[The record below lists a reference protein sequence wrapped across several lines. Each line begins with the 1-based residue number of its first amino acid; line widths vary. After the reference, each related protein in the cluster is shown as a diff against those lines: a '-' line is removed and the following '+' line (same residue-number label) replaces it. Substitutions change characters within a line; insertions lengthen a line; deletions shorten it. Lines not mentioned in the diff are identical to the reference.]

1 MHPHR
6 LIWTRPRRAW
16 LVLATLVCL
25 GAVGVGSASADV
37 PFHNDWTPL
46 AKLNPDVKLNGVSV
60 VASHPDEVFVLADFS
75 EVGHSSD
82 SGVSWTSTPS
92 AQCIAA
98 NDGPLAV
105 DPADT
110 STMFM
115 PCQAGGLLRSD
126 DGGATWQPVDF
137 GDASNPSPD
146 IRGVAIA
153 PSAPDTVYAISES
166 SANGTISTVY
176 RSVDGGVTWDATTV
190 PGLDDATIVIDP
202 ADPDRAVIGGRA
214 ATASGS
220 LLTTDDGGDTWT
232 PHTGPWT
239 SQLAFDP
246 SDPSHVWA
254 AAGAVEESTD
264 YGATWTAVPG
274 SPSAR
279 SIAIDGG
286 KIYVADA
293 NTVSRTTDDGATWT
307 STSFTTFQKPQT
319 VYGIAVDPADSDR
332 VYSETADGSIWAL
345 RFSDDIPATEDYQLL
360 KLDSPTDITP
370 TSVTLNGDIAPM
382 FPGGS
387 GMVTFR
393 IGPDAS
399 HMQTYTQAVTGTGAT
414 AERHVSQTISGLSP
428 NTTYQI
434 SLDGNL
440 FLQVSGSNAPSAGVS
455 SFTTPPAVGPS
466 VSSAPEP
473 ALRNGVVANGH
484 IPVTV
489 NWGAAPG
496 TYSLTAGHLDESVD
510 GGSWVARTP
519 AGESSAAT
527 TLAFGHGYHFRAQVE
542 DSAGQTSAW
551 KSGAAGTL
559 KLKDDAAS
567 GLQWSANWSQHSDAT
582 AVDGTIH
589 RSSTGTASVTLR
601 FTGRS
606 VAVIAPRG
614 PRLASFSA
622 TLDGVSEGV
631 ITPSA
636 TTTSA
641 RHTIAIYSFAT
652 VGNHTLVLHVRRGS
666 GHTLADLDG
675 FAILD

>member
-190 PGLDDATIVIDP
+190 PGLDDETIVIDP

-264 YGATWTAVPG
+264 YGATWTAVPEARQPDRL
-274 SPSAR
+274 PSTAAR
-279 SIAIDGG
+279 STSPTRTRCRVPPTTAQPGRARRSPRSKSRRRCTESPLTQPIL
-286 KIYVADA
+286 
-293 NTVSRTTDDGATWT
+293 TVCTPRPPTARSGHCD
-307 STSFTTFQKPQT
+307 SVTTFPQPRT
-319 VYGIAVDPADSDR
+319 IKLLQARLTDRHHAD
-332 VYSETADGSIWAL
+332 V
-345 RFSDDIPATEDYQLL
+345 
-360 KLDSPTDITP
+360 
-370 TSVTLNGDIAPM
+370 
-382 FPGGS
+382 
-387 GMVTFR
+387 
-393 IGPDAS
+393 S
-399 HMQTYTQAVTGTGAT
+399 HV
-414 AERHVSQTISGLSP
+414 ER
-428 NTTYQI
+428 
-434 SLDGNL
+434 
-440 FLQVSGSNAPSAGVS
+440 
-455 SFTTPPAVGPS
+455 
-466 VSSAPEP
+466 
-473 ALRNGVVANGH
+473 
-484 IPVTV
+484 
-489 NWGAAPG
+489 
-496 TYSLTAGHLDESVD
+496 
-510 GGSWVARTP
+510 
-519 AGESSAAT
+519 
-527 TLAFGHGYHFRAQVE
+527 
-542 DSAGQTSAW
+542 
-551 KSGAAGTL
+551 
-559 KLKDDAAS
+559 
-567 GLQWSANWSQHSDAT
+567 
-582 AVDGTIH
+582 
-589 RSSTGTASVTLR
+589 
-601 FTGRS
+601 
-606 VAVIAPRG
+606 
-614 PRLASFSA
+614 
-622 TLDGVSEGV
+622 
-631 ITPSA
+631 
-636 TTTSA
+636 
-641 RHTIAIYSFAT
+641 
-652 VGNHTLVLHVRRGS
+652 
-666 GHTLADLDG
+666 
-675 FAILD
+675 